1 MKDTGRFSRRIPTLV
16 ALGLAAIA
24 SPACMIQ
31 NSVKT
36 HEERLAD
43 DLAMAHE
50 LDGRQPTP
58 VSTKGSLWNQTSQL
72 GLAADTKAC
81 RAGDLVT
88 VKVVEDTKGTQQ
100 ATTDLNKN
108 GALSLKAPI
117 LGGLEKSIME
127 KNPNL
132 NMADIVETATQ
143 KAFKGDGA
151 TTRQTS
157 VIGSVTARVIGVYP
171 NGDLAIIGNKDVDVN
186 HERQVLTIAGIVRPD
201 DLTSDNTVTTD
212 RLAELY
218 VHLGG
223 RGDINDQQR
232 EGWLS
237 RLIQKVWPF

>member
-1 MKDTGRFSRRIPTLV
+1 MKDTGRFSRRIPALV
-16 ALGLAAIA
+16 ALGLAMIA
-24 SPACMIQ
+24 SPACLIQ
-31 NSVKT
+31 NTVKT
-36 HEERLAD
+36 HEEQLTD
-43 DLAMAHE
+43 DLVRAHE
-50 LDGRQPTP
+50 LDGRQTSP
-58 VSTKGSLWNQTSQL
+58 VSTKGSLWNQTAQL

-81 RAGDLVT
+81 KAGDLVT
-88 VKVVEDTKGTQQ
+88 VKVVEETKGSQQ
-100 ATTDLNKN
+100 ATTDLNKD
-108 GALSLKAPI
+108 GKLQLAAPT
-117 LGGLEKSIME
+117 LAGWEKTLME

-132 NMADIVETATQ
+132 DMSNIINTTTQ

-171 NGDLAIIGNKDVDVN
+171 NGDLAVVGNKDVDVN
-186 HERQVLTIAGIVRPD
+186 HERQVLTIAGIVRPE
-201 DLTSDNTVTTD
+201 DLASDNTVTTD

>member
-1 MKDTGRFSRRIPTLV
+1 
-16 ALGLAAIA
+16 
-24 SPACMIQ
+24 
-31 NSVKT
+31 
-36 HEERLAD
+36 
-43 DLAMAHE
+43 
-50 LDGRQPTP
+50 
-58 VSTKGSLWNQTSQL
+58 
-72 GLAADTKAC
+72 
-81 RAGDLVT
+81 
-88 VKVVEDTKGTQQ
+88 
-100 ATTDLNKN
+100 
-108 GALSLKAPI
+108 
-117 LGGLEKSIME
+117 ME